1 MPDSEETPITT
12 EPTDDKP
19 QEHVDTPNDDIQ
31 PAADDGGDNTAADD
45 GEDYGAQI
53 QELRDEV
60 AQVKAMLDAMGIG
73 HGEVAEPEEPAD
85 DRPRSYDDL
94 FRDDDE

>member
-1 MPDSEETPITT
+1 MADSEETTTPT

-19 QEHVDTPNDDIQ
+19 QDHVDTPNDDIN
-31 PAADDGGDNTAADD
+31 PEPDGGDNTPADT

-53 QELRDEV
+53 QALRDEV

>member
-1 MPDSEETPITT
+1 MADNEDNTSAP
-12 EPTDDKP
+12 EPGADKP
-19 QEHVDTPNDDIQ
+19 QDHVDTPNDDIK
-31 PAADDGGDNTAADD
+31 PAPDDGDNTPVDA

-53 QELRDEV
+53 QALRDEV

-73 HGEVAEPEEPAD
+73 HGEVAEPEEPED

-94 FRDDDE
+94 FRDDDA

>member
-1 MPDSEETPITT
+1 MADNEETTSTT
-12 EPTDDKP
+12 EPGADKP
-19 QEHVDTPNDDIQ
+19 QDHVDTPNDDMN
-31 PAADDGGDNTAADD
+31 PAPDDGDNTPVDAV
-45 GEDYGAQI
+45 EDYGAQI
-53 QELRDEV
+53 QELRDEIS
-60 AQVKAMLDAMGIG
+60 QVKAMLDAMGIG

>member
-1 MPDSEETPITT
+1 MADNEETPTTT
-12 EPTDDKP
+12 EPGADKT
-19 QEHVDTPNDDIQ
+19 QDHVDTPNDDIKPEPDEGDDT
-31 PAADDGGDNTAADD
+31 PADA

-53 QELRDEV
+53 QALRDEV

-73 HGEVAEPEEPAD
+73 QGEVAEPEEPAD

-94 FRDDDE
+94 FSDDDE

>member
-1 MPDSEETPITT
+1 MADNEENTSAP
-12 EPTDDKP
+12 EPGVDKP
-19 QEHVDTPNDDIQ
+19 QDHVDTPNDDIK
-31 PAADDGGDNTAADD
+31 PDSNDGDKMPGADT

-53 QELRDEV
+53 QALRDEV
-60 AQVKAMLDAMGIG
+60 SQVKAMLDAMGIG
-73 HGEVAEPEEPAD
+73 RGEVAEPEEPAD

>member
-1 MPDSEETPITT
+1 MADNEENTSAPEPDA
-12 EPTDDKP
+12 DKP
-19 QEHVDTPNDDIQ
+19 QDHVDTPNDDIT
-31 PAADDGGDNTAADD
+31 PDSNEGDNAPADA

-53 QELRDEV
+53 QALRDEIS
-60 AQVKAMLDAMGIG
+60 QVKAMLDAMGIG
-73 HGEVAEPEEPAD
+73 HGEVAEPEEPED

>member
-1 MPDSEETPITT
+1 MADNEEKPTTT

-19 QEHVDTPNDDIQ
+19 QDHVDTPNDDIK
-31 PAADDGGDNTAADD
+31 PDPNDGDKVPGADT

-85 DRPRSYDDL
+85 DRPHSYDDL